1 MLAASL
7 ALQLVAITNATV
19 LDPDSPAAR
28 RDQVVVVRGTRI
40 EAVRDAGAA
49 PIPSGA
55 RVIDARGKF
64 VIPGMWDMHVH
75 TDVSGARPLL
85 GLYVAAGVTGVRDMN
100 GTLDRLRAMQR
111 DVRAGTLAGPR
122 MVVSGPYIIGR
133 ALPPALGMPHFVAT
147 DSASAARAVDT
158 LVAMGV
164 DFIKVHNWLPPAAH
178 RGVAVAARRRGI
190 PFAGHVAL
198 PNTPRRAAEA
208 GQRSQEHLYAFLNE
222 CTRADSAIIAA
233 GIPLQRFVMGECTS
247 TSQAAEY
254 AAIARQRRWVT
265 PTLIVQQLLVTLA
278 PTIVPGDS
286 TAQYYDDALMR
297 RLLLEMELP
306 PRPAPAAVAAGGKL
320 FERRMAVVA
329 ALHRAGVPLLGGTD
343 SPLAAGGP
351 GASLAG
357 ELAYLVR
364 AGLSPREAL
373 RTVTTEPARYLGAD
387 SLGRVA
393 PGTVADLVI
402 LDADPYADI
411 ANVRRVF
418 AVVANGR
425 VYDRPAIEALRV
437 AARRAARAPQGAGR

>member
-1 MLAASL
+1 MLSAAL
-7 ALQLVAITNATV
+7 ALQLVVISNATV
-19 LDPDSPAAR
+19 LDPDSPTPR

-40 EAVRDAGAA
+40 EAVSDARTAR
-49 PIPSGA
+49 IPAGA

-75 TDVSGARPLL
+75 TDISGGRPLL

-100 GTLDRLRAMQR
+100 GNLERLRAMQR

-122 MVVSGPYIIGR
+122 LVVSGPYVIGR

-147 DSASAARAVDT
+147 DSASAARAVDS

-178 RGVAVAARRRGI
+178 RGAALAARRHGI
-190 PFAGHVAL
+190 AFAGHVAL
-198 PNTPRRAAEA
+198 PNTPRRAAEL

-222 CTRADSAIIAA
+222 CTSADSVVIAR

-254 AAIARQRRWVT
+254 AAIARQRSWVT
-265 PTLIVQQLLVTLA
+265 PTLIVQQLLATLA
-278 PTIVPGDS
+278 PTILPGDS
-286 TAQYYDDALMR
+286 TAQYYGEALMR
-297 RLLLEMELP
+297 RLTMEMELP
-306 PRPAPAAVAAGGKL
+306 PQPPPAAIAAGGRL
-320 FERRMAVVA
+320 FERRLAVVG
-329 ALHRAGVPLLGGTD
+329 ALHRAGVPILGGTD
-343 SPLAAGGP
+343 SPLSTGGP

-373 RTVTTEPARYLGAD
+373 RTVTTEPARYLSAD

-393 PGTVADLVI
+393 AGKVADLVV
-402 LDADPYADI
+402 LDGDPFADI
-411 ANVRRVF
+411 ANVRRVW

-425 VYDRPAIEALRV
+425 VYDATAIEALRV
-437 AARRAARAPQGAGR
+437 EARRSARVTGTR